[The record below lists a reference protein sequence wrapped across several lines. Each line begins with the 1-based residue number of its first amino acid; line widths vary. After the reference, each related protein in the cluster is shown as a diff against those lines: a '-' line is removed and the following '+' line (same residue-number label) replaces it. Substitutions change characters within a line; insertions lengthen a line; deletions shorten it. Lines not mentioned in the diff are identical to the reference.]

1 MNGDTLKPTESPAA
15 TMALVMHERAVG
27 WHQDHDDGTKFRY
40 WNGAEWTARANTYTD
55 AQGTTFVGA
64 SLQRNRRRV
73 LDSWLIQN
81 PVTFHVVAW
90 FDCSVPFTRGRLRR
104 FTTPVEIR
112 TLDRVQGRQPGF

>member
-1 MNGDTLKPTESPAA
+1 MGPSSGIGT
-15 TMALVMHERAVG
+15 ALSG
-27 WHQDHDDGTKFRY
+27 LL
-40 WNGAEWTARANTYTD
+40 RANTYTD